1 MSECAAAAYH
11 TVPEDF
17 VLDSLHSHFLG
28 GPSAKKPM
36 TFKVTRL
43 SNGKRFAVRH
53 VIIEQDSRV
62 LLTSTIQF
70 VNGSAWT
77 GPAMSHSVSRQTSHK
92 ISSITLDD
100 LEVGRHRLGPFMKV
114 QRLPLVFEGWILPT
128 TATCTDVQQVRIVV
142 LNQGLQRQ
150 QLK

>member
-1 MSECAAAAYH
+1 MSECALAASH

-17 VLDSLHSHFLG
+17 VLDSLHTHFLG
-28 GPSAKKPM
+28 GPSAKTSM

-53 VIIEQDSRV
+53 VTIEQDGRI

-77 GPAMSHSVSRQTSHK
+77 GPAMVHSVSRQTSHT

-100 LEVGRHRLGPFMKV
+100 LEVGRHKLGPFMRF
-114 QRLPLVFEGWILPT
+114 QRLPLVYKGWMSPT
-128 TATCTDVQQVRIVV
+128 TYCHTH
-142 LNQGLQRQ
+142 
-150 QLK
+150 